1 MKDNQPNSEARM
13 VIENDVVS
21 ITKNADEIP
30 MMVCYIKLIT
40 EIEQLA
46 TFMNSEL
53 DEHHGQFKPNFGATM
68 KLPSVPTID
77 FE

>member
-46 TFMNSEL
+46 TLMNSEL
-53 DEHHGQFKPNFGATM
+53 DEHHG
-68 KLPSVPTID
+68 
-77 FE
+77 